1 MCRPGSWICSS
12 RPNRVS
18 TKRPFCRTPLRS
30 SCLYTKFSLCFDSGG
45 IFSIHDETHHH
56 HPHHAHPEPVGKIGV
71 RTVTQWSFGLGLE
84 FDCSTQCTQHTEC
97 REGAG
102 TKGADTNSNTNLW
115 WAVLQVLTSGEMY
128 QLFQLRVV
136 LLFSNAVC
144 DMLRLSALWKSG
156 F

>member
-1 MCRPGSWICSS
+1 MPIQDSLLALTPGA
-12 RPNRVS
+12 
-18 TKRPFCRTPLRS
+18 
-30 SCLYTKFSLCFDSGG
+30 
-45 IFSIHDETHHH
+45 IFSIHHETHHYP
-56 HPHHAHPEPVGKIGV
+56 PHHAHPEPVGKIGV

-84 FDCSTQCTQHTEC
+84 FDCSTQCTQHTGHTEC

-115 WAVLQVLTSGEMY
+115 WVVLQVLSSGEMY
-128 QLFQLRVV
+128 QLFQLKVV

>member
-1 MCRPGSWICSS
+1 MGQIGLGQNALYVELLCVAP
-12 RPNRVS
+12 
-18 TKRPFCRTPLRS
+18 
-30 SCLYTKFSLCFDSGG
+30 CLYKILSLLWLQGPYSL
-45 IFSIHDETHHH
+45 FSIHDETHHH

-84 FDCSTQCTQHTEC
+84 FDCSTQCTQHTVHTEC

-156 F
+156 L